1 MVGWIKLINKIMML
15 TLEDEIS
22 YYVPRRDIY
31 DYPSI
36 IFIRIKVIIY
46 TYLI

>member
-1 MVGWIKLINKIMML
+1 MML
-15 TLEDEIS
+15 TLEDVIS

-36 IFIRIKVIIY
+36 IIRIKVIIY

>member
-1 MVGWIKLINKIMML
+1 ML
-15 TLEDEIS
+15 TFEDVIS

-36 IFIRIKVIIY
+36 RIKVIIY